1 MINNS
6 KNSILTYAIIILL
19 VVNIIVIGLFLF
31 QKFSSHKLIFGCSH
45 SSKDIAPNRCLS
57 EFLEKDLNFS
67 KGQMQ
72 QFSSLKSEFHSDTKT
87 YFDSL
92 DMLESEFF
100 TELLKPQMDT
110 NKLYLFAN
118 KFGHLQYAL
127 KHQTIEHLIKIKLIC
142 THEQQKKYFDHI
154 MKNRHCRA
162 GMDVRPPEKRRCPDM
177 MK

>member
-31 QKFSSHKLIFGCSH
+31 QKCSSQKHMFGCSH
-45 SSKDIAPNRCLS
+45 SSKDMSQNRCLS
-57 EFLEKDLNFS
+57 DFLDKDLNFS

-72 QFSSLKSEFHSDTKT
+72 QFDLLKSQFHSDTKT

-92 DMLESEFF
+92 DILESEFF
-100 TELLKPQMDT
+100 TELLKPQTDT
-110 NKLYLFAN
+110 NKLYSFAD
-118 KFGHLQYAL
+118 KFSHLQYAL
-127 KHQTIEHLIKIKLIC
+127 KHQTIQHLIKIKLIC
-142 THEQQKKYFDHI
+142 TPEQQKKYFDHI
-154 MKNRHCRA
+154 MKSRHCRA
-162 GMDVRPPEKRRCPDM
+162 GMDIHPPEKRGCPDM